1 MTVHDNLVKVMGS
14 AYIQQLI
21 EKDDSKG
28 LLEST
33 YIKTFAPIFGV
44 HSSEIWL
51 EVQKLFIQKDYKF
64 S

>member
-21 EKDDSKG
+21 EKDESKG

-33 YIKTFAPIFGV
+33 YINTCAPIFGV
-44 HSSEIWL
+44 DSSQVWL
-51 EVQKLFIQKDYKF
+51 EVQKLFLQNDY
-64 S
+64 